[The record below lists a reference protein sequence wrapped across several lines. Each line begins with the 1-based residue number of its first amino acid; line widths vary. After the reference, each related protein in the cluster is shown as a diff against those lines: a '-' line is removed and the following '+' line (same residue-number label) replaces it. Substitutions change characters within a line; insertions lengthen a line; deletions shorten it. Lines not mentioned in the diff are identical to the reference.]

1 MTVQMESEIGIVGG
15 GLTGVMMAVALSHS
29 SDSVTLIT
37 KAQLLPKYRQDD
49 NRTTTIH
56 AAGKA
61 MLEALGIWENLPKPP
76 VPVTRIMVAEGPS
89 PAGLAERRQQDVG
102 LTWHDA

>member
-1 MTVQMESEIGIVGG
+1 MESEIGIVGG
-15 GLTGVMMAVALSHS
+15 GLTGVMMAVTLSHS

-37 KAQLLPKYRQDD
+37 KALLSPKYRQDD

-89 PAGLAERRQQDVG
+89 PAGLAETTPTGFWPD
-102 LTWHDA
+102 LA